1 MNTVT
6 SADGTTI
13 AYTKE
18 GSGSGP
24 AMVAVNT
31 SLEDHNGMAGIAS
44 LLSDDFTVYRYDRR
58 GRGES
63 GNTEPYSPQREI
75 EDLEAVIAEAG
86 GAAALI
92 SGSGG
97 CVLSLDAATAL
108 GEKVTGLY
116 LYEPPFIIDDSRP
129 PVPND
134 LVERVSK
141 LVAGD
146 QRDEAVEAFFVEA
159 VGVPAEFIDGM
170 KADPSWQ
177 GMKENAHTLPYDVE
191 ICQPTQ
197 RGQELPA
204 DRWDV
209 SVPATVSVGGDSE
222 PFFHS
227 GAKALADLL
236 PKGRYKSLEGLDH
249 GAFWM
254 APDTVAEDARND
266 LNG

>member
-18 GSGSGP
+18 GRGL
-24 AMVAVNT
+24 AIVAVNT
-31 SLEDHNGMAGIAS
+31 SLEDHHGMAGIAS
-44 LLSDDFTVYRYDRR
+44 LLADDFTVYRYDRR
-58 GRGES
+58 GRGDS

-75 EDLEAVIAEAG
+75 EDLAAVIG
-86 GAAALI
+86 GAGSAVALI

-108 GEKVTGLY
+108 GDKVTELY

-129 PVPND
+129 PVPDD
-134 LVERVSK
+134 LAERVTR
-141 LVAGD
+141 LVAED

-159 VGVPAEFIDGM
+159 VGVPAEFIDSM

-177 GMKENAHTLPYDVE
+177 GMKENAHTLPYDIG

-197 RGQELPA
+197 RGMELPA

-209 SVPATVSVGGDSE
+209 LVPTTVSVGGDSE
-222 PFFHS
+222 PFFHL

-236 PKGRYKSLEGLDH
+236 PKGSYKSLEGDRKS
-249 GAFWM
+249 
-254 APDTVAEDARND
+254 VV
-266 LNG
+266 